1 MTRRTLTHDDAIN
14 AIYGGCI
21 LGGGGGGL
29 LHDGLSKAVRIFPAY
44 APVLA
49 TLDEF
54 DADDVVPCVALV
66 GAPSAKE
73 MHLSTDQMIDTVT
86 RLGQEF
92 PIAALMTNENGAAT
106 TINGWLQAAAAG
118 LPVLDSPA
126 NGRAHPTGSMG
137 ALNLSQVED
146 YVSHQAFAGGKGA
159 KQIAGTVS
167 ASLDLA
173 SSTVRAVSVHAG
185 GMVGV
190 CRNPVSVEYL
200 SKNAAPGGISQAIE
214 LGRVYNAHAAGPL
227 RISAVLDFLNGNVL
241 STGTVT
247 NFRMVESGGFDIG
260 TVTIGDLELTIWNEY
275 MTAEISGQRVG
286 TFPDL
291 IMTLDSFTGEPIASA
306 EISEGRS
313 VTSILVPAQHL
324 LLSSTMHNPELLKAI
339 EPVIGKPILAHTQ
352 AVSR

>member
-1 MTRRTLTHDDAIN
+1 MTRRTLTHDDAVN

-29 LHDGLSKAVRIFPAY
+29 LHDGLSKAAQIFPTH

-49 TLDEF
+49 SIDEF
-54 DADDVVPCVALV
+54 NADAVVPCLALV

-73 MHLSTDQMIDTVT
+73 MHLSTEQMIDTVT
-86 RLGQEF
+86 RVRKEF
-92 PIAALMTNENGAAT
+92 PIVALMTNENGAAT

-146 YVSHQAFAGGKGA
+146 YVSFQAFAGGKGA
-159 KQIAGTVS
+159 RQVAGTIS

-173 SSTVRAVSVHAG
+173 SSAVRAISIQAG
-185 GMVGV
+185 GMVGA
-190 CRNPVSVEYL
+190 CRNPVTIEYL
-200 SKNAAPGGISQAIE
+200 SKNAAPGGISHAME
-214 LGRVYNAHAAGPL
+214 LGQVYNAHAPGAS
-227 RISAVLDFLNGNVL
+227 RISAILDFLNGTVL
-241 STGTVT
+241 SSGTVS
-247 NFRMVESGGFDIG
+247 NFRMVESGGFDVG
-260 TVTIGDLELTIWNEY
+260 EVTIGDLELTIWNEY

-291 IMTLDSFTGEPIASA
+291 IMTLDSATGEPIVSA
-306 EISEGRS
+306 ELAEGRTI
-313 VTSILVPAQHL
+313 TSILVPAKNL
-324 LLSSTMHNPELLKAI
+324 LLSSTMSNPELLKAI